1 MTLVLQNCRHYG
13 IIHLSKYSNEETPTN
28 MKCEICHILPA
39 TRSIKR
45 RVEGENRELFVCDSC
60 AKSAPT
66 QKFSPTSLTDILF
79 NLGLPGIEI
88 GGRVD
93 DAVCPGC
100 GLSRGDLRA
109 NRRMGCPR
117 CYEVFRNDIRAFVIP
132 PPFASVRESAQR
144 DRAASSPSSRAD
156 GEMEKALKKAIAEER
171 YEDAAKICE
180 RLRLKNNQNAGAKS
194 GKRGRDS
201 V

>member
-1 MTLVLQNCRHYG
+1 
-13 IIHLSKYSNEETPTN
+13 
-28 MKCEICHILPA
+28 MKCEICHIQQA

-45 RVEGENRELFVCDSC
+45 RIDGENQELFVCESC
-60 AKSAPT
+60 ARATPT

-88 GGRVD
+88 GGRVE

-109 NRRMGCPR
+109 ERRMGCPR
-117 CYEVFRNDIRAFVIP
+117 CYEIFKNDIRAFVIP
-132 PPFASVRESAQR
+132 PPFASAQQR
-144 DRAASSPSSRAD
+144 DRSAPTPASRAD
-156 GEMEKALKKAIAEER
+156 GELEKSLKKAISEER

-180 RLRLKNNQNAGAKS
+180 RLRAKNAGTV
-194 GKRGRDS
+194 KRARDTNG
-201 V
+201 